1 MNFSAGDL
9 TQNVFDKIE
18 AYLIQNNFTIVQK
31 VMDKPW
37 GGFFLLDELEVEKFI
52 AKYFS
57 NFSKQDLI
65 ISGKLSPKILVVAP
79 HKKLSWQYHFRRAE
93 IWKLIAGTAGV
104 ITSKTDEQEAIHIL
118 QMDETI
124 KIKCEERHR
133 LIGLDNWGMVAE
145 IWQHTDIDNPSD
157 EEDIVRL
164 EDDFG
169 RG

>member
-1 MNFSAGDL
+1 MNFSEGEEIKS
-9 TQNVFDKIE
+9 VFDKIE
-18 AYLIQNNFTIVQK
+18 NDLTQHHFTIVQK

-37 GGFFLLDELEVEKFI
+37 GGYFLLDELQVEKFI
-52 AKYFS
+52 KQYFLHL
-57 NFSKQDLI
+57 SKQELI

-79 HKKLSWQYHFRRAE
+79 QKKLSWQYHFRRAE

-104 ITSKTDEQEAIHIL
+104 ITSKTDEQNPIHIL
-118 QMDETI
+118 QIDEII
-124 KIKCEERHR
+124 KIECEERHR
-133 LIGLDNWGMVAE
+133 LIGLNNWGMVAE
-145 IWQHTDIDNPSD
+145 IWQHTEINNPSN